1 MGTALRKFASK
12 YFKIRAEDV
21 TDEKKPTE
29 MLDFQSG
36 AACRIRTDDLPL
48 TRRVLYQLS

>member
-12 YFKIRAEDV
+12 FFKIRAEDV
-21 TDEKKPTE
+21 TDEKKPTKT
-29 MLDFQSG
+29 LDFRSG

-48 TRRVLYQLS
+48 TRRLLYQLS